1 MKVEPSKKILK
12 MVSNPIENR
21 VMEIEGAK
29 VEHTVITFQM
39 MKVCLVRSHL
49 QIQLSD
55 LKNTQIGKMI
65 TKYSCFYCL

>member
-1 MKVEPSKKILK
+1 MKVEPSRKILK

-29 VEHTVITFQM
+29 VEHTVKTFQM
-39 MKVCLVRSHL
+39 LIVCLVRSHL

-65 TKYSCFYCL
+65 TKYICFS

>member
-1 MKVEPSKKILK
+1 

-29 VEHTVITFQM
+29 VEHTVKTFQM
-39 MKVCLVRSHL
+39 LIVCLVRSHL

-65 TKYSCFYCL
+65 TKYICFS

>member
-1 MKVEPSKKILK
+1 
-12 MVSNPIENR
+12 MVSNLIENR

-39 MKVCLVRSHL
+39 VTVCLVRSHL

-65 TKYSCFYCL
+65 KKYICFS

>member
-29 VEHTVITFQM
+29 VEHTVKTFQM
-39 MKVCLVRSHL
+39 LIVCLVRSHL

-65 TKYSCFYCL
+65 KKYICFS

>member
-29 VEHTVITFQM
+29 VERTARTFQM
-39 MKVCLVRSHL
+39 LIVCLVRSHL

-65 TKYSCFYCL
+65 KEGICFYCL